1 MALPASGPISGSQI
15 GTELGIST
23 GPYSLRN
30 MSASASFSSPDAMS
44 EFYGYSAGTIVYIT
58 LCDFISANG
67 VGGVT
72 VSATS
77 TANVDTTVT
86 INWTWTGDLSS
97 VLYGI
102 TTISSGTSSGT
113 STEFGAVGGENFA
126 NLSTS
131 VSPTSYGNQ
140 TYDAGSPSYYS
151 CY

>member
-1 MALPASGPISGSQI
+1 
-15 GTELGIST
+15 
-23 GPYSLRN
+23 
-30 MSASASFSSPDAMS
+30 MS

-77 TANVDTTVT
+77 TANVDTTIT

-126 NLSTS
+126 NLSIS
-131 VSPTSYGNQ
+131 VSPTSYGSQ
-140 TYDAGSPSYYS
+140 TYDAGSPYYS

>member
-15 GTELGIST
+15 GAELGVSA
-23 GPYSLRN
+23 PYSLRS
-30 MSASASFSSPDAMS
+30 MSSLAGFSDPDAMS

-72 VSATS
+72 VSATA
-77 TANVDTTVT
+77 TANVDTTVS
-86 INWTWTGDLSS
+86 IYWTWTGDLSS

-102 TTISSGTSSGT
+102 TTISSGTSYGT
-113 STEFGAVGGENFA
+113 STEFGATAGENLS
-126 NLSTS
+126 NLTAYTS
-131 VSPTSYGNQ
+131 PSSYGTQ
-140 TYDAGSPSYYS
+140 TYDVGPPYS